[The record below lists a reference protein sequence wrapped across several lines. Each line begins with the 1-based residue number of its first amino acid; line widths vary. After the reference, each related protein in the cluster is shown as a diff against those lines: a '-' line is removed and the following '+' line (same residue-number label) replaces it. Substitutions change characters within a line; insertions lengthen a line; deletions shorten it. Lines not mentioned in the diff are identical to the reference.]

1 MRSIGSIDGVTT
13 AADSAL
19 PATTSRTHVTVLLAL
34 TFATG
39 IIDALS
45 WLGLNGV
52 FTANMT
58 GNVLII
64 GMGAANAGGARWLPP
79 LLSVACFMLG
89 CALTGRLQ
97 MHEPP
102 GWSHRT
108 SALLMAV
115 ATTVLGLGIVTLIW
129 PPHHFAASAY
139 AVTAVLALAMG
150 TQGTEAMR
158 VAVPQL
164 ITVAVSSAV
173 IGVGM
178 SLFLGA
184 TRGAGV
190 LRRALAIVLLA
201 LGALAGSL
209 LAQVSFGVGLLVAGA
224 VMAVVVALG
233 HSVRTQR

>member
-1 MRSIGSIDGVTT
+1 
-13 AADSAL
+13 
-19 PATTSRTHVTVLLAL
+19 
-34 TFATG
+34 
-39 IIDALS
+39 
-45 WLGLNGV
+45 
-52 FTANMT
+52 
-58 GNVLII
+58 
-64 GMGAANAGGARWLPP
+64 
-79 LLSVACFMLG
+79 
-89 CALTGRLQ
+89 